1 MKLQL
6 CQLPKPLLSGRN
18 LCLVYVAAFTIEM
31 KSWIRRE
38 GMLISE
44 VNFHTPICTLFLLP
58 SPLLLSPISHP
69 QRIHHNYRRPTVLLL
84 DDNMALRSMRYEYY
98 QMARKCKS
106 PPPPSPFLPSPISPP
121 PLYIDTVPVVVYLKR
136 VLYFLLH
143 PSSHLATRFC
153 CILTCIQL
161 VAQSLL
167 K

>member
-18 LCLVYVAAFTIEM
+18 LCLVHVAVFTIER

-58 SPLLLSPISHP
+58 SPPPLSYLPSL
-69 QRIHHNYRRPTVLLL
+69 RIHHNYRRPTVLLL

-106 PPPPSPFLPSPISPP
+106 PPPPFLPLPF
-121 PLYIDTVPVVVYLKR
+121 PLPLHIDTVPVVVYLKR

-143 PSSHLATRFC
+143 PSSHLATCFC

-161 VAQSLL
+161 MAHRY
-167 K
+167 